1 MKELQISIH
10 FEYAEHIEA
19 LLDEHEVA
27 HYVVIPR
34 AEGRDRDGRH
44 DGSQVFPGTLT
55 LVVAQLEDVAVDGV
69 MEDLRSFRDAKSA
82 HRHLEAAVIPVE
94 QRL

>member
-19 LLDEHEVA
+19 LLDAHDVA

-34 AEGRDRDGRH
+34 AEGRDREGHH

-55 LVVAQLEDVAVDGV
+55 LIVAQVEGAAIAGIMDA
-69 MEDLRSFRDAKSA
+69 LRDFRDAKAA